1 MIRKIFILLVLISV
15 GCKPENAGKK
25 GCDTDKIKTAALKPI
40 KQGLP
45 IIGLLVFDGVLT
57 TEVTAPLDVFSK
69 HSEKGEQA
77 FNVITI
83 AETREPLRSEEGLTI
98 IPDYTFGSTPELD
111 VLFVPSGY
119 DMHAQVHNRNTLEF
133 IRNQNR
139 HTDYTVS
146 NCAGAQLI
154 GASGIAEGKKIVTYI
169 GGGKE
174 LQKEYP
180 KLLVQNDSL
189 ISFVEDGKFLSAN
202 GNLASYIASLELL
215 ERLSGKAH
223 REYVESSLYLQR
235 LKEWK

>member
-1 MIRKIFILLVLISV
+1 
-15 GCKPENAGKK
+15 
-25 GCDTDKIKTAALKPI
+25 
-40 KQGLP
+40 
-45 IIGLLVFDGVLT
+45 
-57 TEVTAPLDVFSK
+57 
-69 HSEKGEQA
+69 
-77 FNVITI
+77 
-83 AETREPLRSEEGLTI
+83 
-98 IPDYTFGSTPELD
+98 
-111 VLFVPSGY
+111 
-119 DMHAQVHNRNTLEF
+119 
-133 IRNQNR
+133 
-139 HTDYTVS
+139 VS

-154 GASGIAEGKKIVTYI
+154 GASGIADGKKIVTYI

-202 GNLASYIASLELL
+202 GNLASYIAALELL